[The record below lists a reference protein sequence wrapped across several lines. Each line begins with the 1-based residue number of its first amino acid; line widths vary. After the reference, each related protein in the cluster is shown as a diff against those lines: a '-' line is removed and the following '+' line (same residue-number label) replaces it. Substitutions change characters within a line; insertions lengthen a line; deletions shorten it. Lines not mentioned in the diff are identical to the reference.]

1 MLVSCKR
8 FNIYLG
14 HNLAPRHDPAFH
26 CLPFGRGRNLVFA
39 FVRLL
44 LASSIL
50 CAYYLRVAFIRAFIL
65 RLHHLL
71 PNGKVCRLNRHTQ
84 SGMTGSFFSIPSGF
98 RLVCNWPE
106 IVYLST

>member
-39 FVRLL
+39 FVRVLF
-44 LASSIL
+44 ASSIYS
-50 CAYYLRVAFIRAFIL
+50 CI
-65 RLHHLL
+65 
-71 PNGKVCRLNRHTQ
+71 
-84 SGMTGSFFSIPSGF
+84 SF
-98 RLVCNWPE
+98 E
-106 IVYLST
+106 ITSFTSKWRSV